1 MLLYDY
7 CKNKCTRVVDTVEE
21 RKLVIANLSVLPPV
35 YHKVLLVK
43 ELLDSGKAETVN
55 DAAAMAKVSRSA
67 YYKYKDFVFPFNQMQ
82 GILTLLV
89 VALDIK
95 GVLSEILSVVSDVGC
110 NILTIN
116 QNMPVNGVANITVT
130 VQTDRMRCGTDKLIT
145 HLNKTSGVRNVT
157 ILAKQ

>member
-1 MLLYDY
+1 MLLYDC
-7 CKNKCTRVVDTVEE
+7 CKNKCARVVDIMEE
-21 RKLVIANLSVLPPV
+21 RKLVIADLSVLPPV

-89 VALDIK
+89 VTPD
-95 GVLSEILSVVSDVGC
+95 VLLRCVISLSVPQCILSVC
-110 NILTIN
+110 
-116 QNMPVNGVANITVT
+116 TVT
-130 VQTDRMRCGTDKLIT
+130 VIFATPFTGTF
-145 HLNKTSGVRNVT
+145 
-157 ILAKQ
+157 